1 MNIALDAKRA
11 FHNTRGLGNYSRD
24 LIRILQEHE
33 IGHLYLFNPQKRKFL
48 GVKIDNNTTEITPQS
63 FFWKKLKSLWRSLK
77 ITAIA
82 RDLPIDIY
90 HGLSGEIP
98 HNIHRYVPTVVTIH
112 DLIFMRYPQ
121 LYSFFDRKMHYRKFL
136 YAAHNAQHIIAISE
150 QTKQDIIRY
159 LGVPENKISV
169 VYQGCHKAF
178 KQTYTE
184 AEKAAVRIKYQLPER
199 FVLNVGA
206 IEPRK
211 NALEI
216 VKAIAPLP
224 DLSLVL
230 VGKQTAYYQQIR
242 NYAQQH
248 HMEHRVQ
255 ALKGVTMEELA
266 IIYQLSE
273 VFCYPSVFEG
283 FGIPIIEALF
293 SGVPVITTQGS
304 CFPEAGGSNSIYI
317 SLTNAAQEIRQAI
330 THINSHPQLRQ
341 QMINSGYQHA
351 QNFTDEA
358 VYKQL
363 ITVYQQLLSMPIRT
377 TRLNN

>member
-33 IGHLYLFNPQKRKFL
+33 IGHLYLFNPKKSNTLR
-48 GVKIDNNTTEITPQS
+48 VKIDNNTTEITPQS

-150 QTKQDIIRY
+150 QTKQDIIHY

-184 AEKAAVRIKYQLPER
+184 AEKAAVRTKYQLPER

-216 VKAIAPLP
+216 VKAIAPLQ

-242 NYAQQH
+242 NYAQQY

-255 ALKGVTMEELA
+255 ALTGVTMEELA

-304 CFPEAGGSNSIYI
+304 CFPEAGGEGSIYI
-317 SLTNAAQEIRQAI
+317 SLDNAADEICEAI
-330 THINSHPQLRQ
+330 QRISSDRLLREE
-341 QMINSGYQHA
+341 MIEKGYAHA
-351 QNFTDEA
+351 QHFTDEA
-358 VYKQL
+358 VY
-363 ITVYQQLLSMPIRT
+363 QQLMAVYKKIEQL
-377 TRLNN
+377 

>member
-150 QTKQDIIRY
+150 QTKQDIIHY

-184 AEKAAVRIKYQLPER
+184 AEKAAVRTKYQLPER

-224 DLSLVL
+224 DFSLVL

-255 ALKGVTMEELA
+255 ALTGVTMEELA

-304 CFPEAGGSNSIYI
+304 CFPEAGGEGSIYI
-317 SLTNAAQEIRQAI
+317 SLDNAADEICEAI
-330 THINSHPQLRQ
+330 KRISSDRVLREE
-341 QMINSGYQHA
+341 MIEKGYAHA
-351 QNFTDEA
+351 QHFTDEA
-358 VYKQL
+358 VY
-363 ITVYQQLLSMPIRT
+363 QQLMAVYKKNEQL
-377 TRLNN
+377 